1 MAAAAADA
9 EAAAEGQEPLSG
21 RVFEHFRTLRSAVSL
36 RLERKAFSLPDS
48 GSWGLARG
56 FPNAKLCQT

>member
-21 RVFEHFRTLRSAVSL
+21 RVFEQCVPPYACGWSAKRSACQI
-36 RLERKAFSLPDS
+36 
-48 GSWGLARG
+48 RG
-56 FPNAKLCQT
+56 PGVWLGEFLVPN